1 MAFLYYKGPPSN
13 VRFLNLTKWSM
24 QLLGL
29 LSIYNSTWATEVAVT
44 AIVFTIAT
52 YAIVMH
58 FDVGRVLKTG
68 LSYL

>member
-13 VRFLNLTKWSM
+13 VRFLNLTKWAM

-44 AIVFTIAT
+44 AIVFTMAT
-52 YAIVMH
+52 YAIAMH
-58 FDVGRVLKTG
+58 FDVGRVFKTG
-68 LSYL
+68 LSCL